1 MAGLAS
7 PPILH
12 IVENITRPEA
22 LRDLRA
28 FYAPGGD
35 GGRFRV
41 HLDEDLGSQIRRYA
55 SNETT
60 AAAALP
66 APKAAAG
73 GGKKRGALTAKN

>member
-41 HLDEDLGSQIRRYA
+41 HL
-55 SNETT
+55 ETT
-60 AAAALP
+60 NHRASKFPLSRN
-66 APKAAAG
+66 G
-73 GGKKRGALTAKN
+73 